1 MPSNKPTHNTRKPS
15 VSYSYVWIAGSL
27 MATIVIAGFI
37 LVKTTKAFIN
47 DNARQAFITQT
58 RIAAASIDSL
68 LVKSLAGAESDA
80 TTSQYAS
87 LKNQLIAIK
96 NASKDMR
103 FVYLMGLKDNNIF
116 FLVDAEPVNSEDYSP
131 PGQIYPEPS
140 AELIKIFE
148 SGQAFVEGPI
158 LDQWGTWISGHAPI
172 RDVTTGQ
179 VIAII
184 GIDIDANT
192 WKQTVN
198 LHRWESIGITLLLVT
213 LVLVYFISLWRIS
226 YANKM
231 RHIIAAELAH
241 TVDNLSDANQ
251 ELKAFSYSVSHDL
264 RAPLRHIH
272 GYCEALEEDFSDKLT
287 ADGLSYLQRLQHAA
301 KSMDRLILGLLKI
314 SRVNRQELEV
324 NVVNLSKLAEDII
337 NELNNENTDKTYL
350 THVDKNM
357 LVFGDARLLRAV
369 MENLISNAYK
379 YTRHTENPHIEIGC
393 TEDDGARVYYVKD
406 NGAGFDMTQSDKL
419 FEPFQR
425 LHHADE
431 FDGTGIGLSTVA
443 RIVKRHKGSIWAE
456 GKVDEGAVFY
466 FTLGLSG

>member
-1 MPSNKPTHNTRKPS
+1 
-15 VSYSYVWIAGSL
+15 

-37 LVKTTKAFIN
+37 LVETTNAFIN

-58 RIAAASIDSL
+58 RIAAAGIDSL
-68 LVKSLAGAESDA
+68 LVKSLTGIESDA
-80 TTSQYAS
+80 TTNQYAS

-96 NASKDMR
+96 STSDDMR
-103 FVYLMGLKDNNIF
+103 FVYLMGKRSNDVI
-116 FLVDAEPVNSEDYSP
+116 FLVDAEPVDSEDYSP
-131 PGQIYPEPS
+131 PGEIYPEPS
-140 AELIKIFE
+140 KELLNIFKN
-148 SGQAFVEGPI
+148 GQAFVEGPI
-158 LDQWGTWISGHAPI
+158 IDEWGTWISGHAPI
-172 RDVTTGQ
+172 KEPGSDRVL
-179 VIAII
+179 AII
-184 GIDIDANT
+184 GIDIDADT
-192 WKQTVN
+192 WEKTVN
-198 LHRWESIGITLLLVT
+198 LYRWGSIGIILLLVS

-226 YANKM
+226 YINKM

-241 TVDNLSDANQ
+241 TVENLSDANQ

-301 KSMDRLILGLLKI
+301 KNMDRLILGLLKI

-324 NVVNLSKLAEDII
+324 NIVNLSKLAENII
-337 NELNNENTDKTYL
+337 NELNNENTDKTYQ

-357 LVFGDARLLRAV
+357 LVFGDTRLLRAV

-379 YTRHTENPHIEIGC
+379 YTRQTDNPHIEVGC
-393 TEDDGARVYYVKD
+393 TEKEGAKVYYVKD
-406 NGAGFDMTQSDKL
+406 NGAGFDMRHYDKL

-431 FDGTGIGLSTVA
+431 FDGSGIGLSTVA
-443 RIVKRHKGSIWAE
+443 RIVNRHKGRIWAE
-456 GKVDEGAVFY
+456 GKVNEGAIFY